1 MGGTLTGTYSLNPDG
16 SGTITLIDPSGN
28 PNQTFAIVSTHGASG
43 LLLVLTS
50 GPPGSTVSSGTARL
64 Q

>member
-28 PNQTFAIVSTHGASG
+28 PNQTFAIVSTDGGSG